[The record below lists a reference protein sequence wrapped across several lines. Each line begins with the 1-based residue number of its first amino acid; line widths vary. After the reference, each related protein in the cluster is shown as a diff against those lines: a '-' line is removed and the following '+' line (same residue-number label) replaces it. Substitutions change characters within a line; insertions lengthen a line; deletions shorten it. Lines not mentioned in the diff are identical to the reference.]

1 MILDKTKINE
11 KAKIFN
17 TSYLNLSTASYTTIL
32 QNFSLQSLY

>member
-1 MILDKTKINE
+1 MILDKTYIYK

-17 TSYLNLSTASYTTIL
+17 ISYSNISTASYTTIL